1 MKVSLKWLSKYVDIS
16 SLTPEELSSIISK
29 AGTEIEEISY
39 FAKGT
44 NLVVGEVIECEDIEG
59 THLHKTLV
67 DIGHGGNV
75 DDNLLFAGHQVY
87 RFANDPLYANGYVP
101 TTKELIEAIK
111 AGR

>member
-59 THLHKTLV
+59 THLHLCVNKGLT
-67 DIGHGGNV
+67 N
-75 DDNLLFAGHQVY
+75 
-87 RFANDPLYANGYVP
+87 NG
-101 TTKELIEAIK
+101 ISIFS
-111 AGR
+111 GCI